1 MSEEIMWHRLE
12 SQVCRQVDDFPGVA
26 GVCVRDLIEDH
37 GFSVLGDEI
46 FPTASTIKIHVL
58 TQLLLRAQRGEI
70 DLDERVTITS
80 DLHVPG
86 SGVLTYL
93 GEPLEL
99 TLTDIATLMIIVSDN
114 TATNMCIDVAGI
126 EDTNQ
131 LINELGLTKTVLRRK
146 MQDHEAV
153 ARGEENVSTPNE
165 CVRMLQILYEGQP
178 TPEVAEHCIAIL
190 KKRKSATLFSSAI
203 PRTVPLANKPGGM
216 SRVRCDAGIVF
227 LERRPY
233 AMAIMTKYA
242 LCEHPD
248 QEQFIVDTARLIH
261 STMSVLADTNEYG
274 QGLES

>member
-1 MSEEIMWHRLE
+1 
-12 SQVCRQVDDFPGVA
+12 
-26 GVCVRDLIEDH
+26 
-37 GFSVLGDEI
+37 
-46 FPTASTIKIHVL
+46 
-58 TQLLLRAQRGEI
+58 
-70 DLDERVTITS
+70 
-80 DLHVPG
+80 
-86 SGVLTYL
+86 VLTYL

-99 TLTDIATLMIIVSDN
+99 TLADVATLMIIVSDN
-114 TATNMCIDVAGI
+114 TATNLCIDVAGI
-126 EDTNQ
+126 DGTNQ
-131 LINELGLTKTVLRRK
+131 LIEDLGLSSTVLRRK

-153 ARGEENVSTPNE
+153 ARGEENVATPNE
-165 CVRMLQILYEGQP
+165 CVKMLQLLYEGRP
-178 TPEVAEHCIAIL
+178 APEVAKRCIAIL

-248 QEQFIVDTARLIH
+248 QERFIIDTARLIH
-261 STMSVLADTNEYG
+261 GTMSVLADTNQFG

>member
-1 MSEEIMWHRLE
+1 
-12 SQVCRQVDDFPGVA
+12 
-26 GVCVRDLIEDH
+26 
-37 GFSVLGDEI
+37 
-46 FPTASTIKIHVL
+46 
-58 TQLLLRAQRGEI
+58 
-70 DLDERVTITS
+70 
-80 DLHVPG
+80 
-86 SGVLTYL
+86 
-93 GEPLEL
+93 
-99 TLTDIATLMIIVSDN
+99 
-114 TATNMCIDVAGI
+114 
-126 EDTNQ
+126 
-131 LINELGLTKTVLRRK
+131 

-165 CVRMLQILYEGQP
+165 CVRMLQLLYEGQP
-178 TPEVAEHCIAIL
+178 TPGVAERCIAIL

-248 QEQFIVDTARLIH
+248 QERFIVDTARLIH
-261 STMSVLADTNEYG
+261 GTMLVLADTNEYG